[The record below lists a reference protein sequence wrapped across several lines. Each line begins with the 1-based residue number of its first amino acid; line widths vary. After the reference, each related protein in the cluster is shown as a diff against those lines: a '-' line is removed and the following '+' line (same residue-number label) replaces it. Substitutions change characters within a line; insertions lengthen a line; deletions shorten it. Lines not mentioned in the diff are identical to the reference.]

1 MADDD
6 KPLLLVEKVEDSTC
20 VSLSN
25 AVLYL
30 DIALIDTLCGNYLK
44 LVKAIELD
52 VGPKEPSK
60 KSPSETFTLKV
71 SSSYLQV
78 PLKDSKNCIF
88 VQMQGLCFSPEAVS
102 LDLFHIYIARSF
114 EQRKKYTF
122 ALI

>member
-1 MADDD
+1 MADDE

-44 LVKAIELD
+44 LVKAMELD
-52 VGPKEPSK
+52 GGPKEPSK
-60 KSPSETFTLKV
+60 KSPSKTFTLKV

-88 VQMQGLCFSPEAVS
+88 VHVQGLCFSP
-102 LDLFHIYIARSF
+102 
-114 EQRKKYTF
+114 
-122 ALI
+122 